1 MPHSNF
7 SDALQ
12 ISHEG
17 RRLTVEG
24 PIALDDDDADLVAL
38 VVSAF
43 VSQQP
48 ATRTAEPA
56 LGITC
61 AGRFELPGDADED
74 VADAIHWSFEAH
86 AHGGTFDEGW
96 AFASADMLSQ
106 GADGGLETYTWSQW
120 VWLRRA

>member
-1 MPHSNF
+1 VPHSNF
-7 SDALQ
+7 SDVLQ

-24 PIALDDDDADLVAL
+24 PIVLDDDDTDLVGL

-43 VSQQP
+43 VTQQP
-48 ATRTAEPA
+48 ATRDAEPA

-61 AGRFELPGDADED
+61 AGRFELDGESDMIAE
-74 VADAIHWSFEAH
+74 AERWTFEAR
-86 AHGGTFDEGW
+86 ARGGLFDEGW

-106 GADGGLETYTWSQW
+106 GDDGGLETYTWSQW
-120 VWLRRA
+120 VWLRRQ